1 MFGYRRLN
9 FLGTVSSTPFLGLPY
24 CEWLVLYSW
33 SESPSYYGYPV
44 LTGLSLVIM
53 TPGWSWMILWYSNP
67 NLGLEWGFPLLK
79 LLVAFS
85 WWFFDHKNEMLIP
98 NDENMFEGAETAN
111 GSSSMV
117 KEMLRALCKHCPII
131 AEQPVSEIWGWIKTY
146 GNILKYN
153 RTVRLEPI
161 FRTFQP
167 TRPWGS

>member
-1 MFGYRRLN
+1 
-9 FLGTVSSTPFLGLPY
+9 
-24 CEWLVLYSW
+24 
-33 SESPSYYGYPV
+33 
-44 LTGLSLVIM
+44 
-53 TPGWSWMILWYSNP
+53 
-67 NLGLEWGFPLLK
+67 
-79 LLVAFS
+79 
-85 WWFFDHKNEMLIP
+85 
-98 NDENMFEGAETAN
+98 
-111 GSSSMV
+111 MV